1 MRLTALGALAS
12 ASTFLSAAVGAAP
25 AAMVLLDEARARPV
39 PVALYFPGSNLAC
52 TAATPCPVALLSPGY
67 GNSHLE

>member
-25 AAMVLLDEARARPV
+25 ATMVLLDEARRRRR
-39 PVALYFPGSNLAC
+39 
-52 TAATPCPVALLSPGY
+52 
-67 GNSHLE
+67 